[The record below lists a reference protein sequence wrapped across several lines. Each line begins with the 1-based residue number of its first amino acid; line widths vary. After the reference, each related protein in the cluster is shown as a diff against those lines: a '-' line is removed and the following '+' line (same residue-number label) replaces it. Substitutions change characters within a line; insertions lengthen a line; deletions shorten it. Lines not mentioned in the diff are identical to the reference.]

1 MNVRVNMNLFYKLY
15 ARTYQ
20 KIFKLMIPILPY
32 KNPKIIEKMEDIT
45 SILIEKQKKNPI
57 IITDEGIVKLGLLD
71 VLIESLDK
79 NNIPYTIFK
88 DVIPNPTTEVVAK
101 ALEEFKNKKCDS
113 IIAFGGGSA
122 MDTAKAVG
130 ALVAKPKKT
139 LAQLG
144 GILKVRKKI
153 PLLIAL
159 PTTCGTGSETTLA
172 SVITDSQTRHKY
184 AINDFPLIPSYAVLD
199 YRVILGLPR
208 FLVATTGLD
217 AMTHAIEAYIGKS
230 TTKDT
235 RTDALEAIK
244 LIFEN
249 IESATYSHD
258 TKALQNMLIASHKAG
273 RAFSKSYVGYVH
285 AIAHSLGGKYNIA
298 HGYANA
304 VILPYVLEEY
314 GDKIYKKL
322 AKIVDYVGFGNPNMT
337 NEEKAKLFMNKLN
350 ELESILKI
358 DKTINV
364 IKEEDIEQMAHYA
377 VKEANPL
384 YPVPVLWDKKKM
396 IKMYYKIKGVKEC

>member
-1 MNVRVNMNLFYKLY
+1 MNLFYKLY